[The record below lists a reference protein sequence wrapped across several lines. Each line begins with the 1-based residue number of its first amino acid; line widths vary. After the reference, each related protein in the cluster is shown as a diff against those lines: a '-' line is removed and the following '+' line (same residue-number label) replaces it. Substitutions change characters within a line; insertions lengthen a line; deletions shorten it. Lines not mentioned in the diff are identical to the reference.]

1 MRKRQFLFIIFV
13 AVLQLSILLNFGMP
27 LITNAFTATNSLLD
41 PATQPKFLN
50 SLPSPVKIDATKG
63 GKFTVE
69 MGQSEQWLGLYS
81 SAGADGVYGT
91 VDDVRLNTT
100 IWSYN
105 SQGQTGSNFA
115 PTFIAQKD
123 VPIEV
128 LWSNNLPQNGHLLP
142 VDTSIITESVKK
154 VLEQG
159 YVPTVTHLHGSHTE
173 SASDGLPDAWFTQN
187 FSVTG
192 SDWVKDNYNYTNDQQ
207 AATLWYH
214 DHTSSLTRLN
224 VYAGLAGFYLLRDN
238 NENNLID
245 NGVLPS
251 GSYEKEI
258 AIQDKQ
264 FTASGQ
270 LYYPSQASGTAP
282 NPSVQPEFFGNFILV
297 NAIAWPKL
305 EVEPRKYRFRLLNA
319 SDSRFYELK
328 YNDSKEKFYQI
339 GTEQGFLEKLVA
351 LDKLVLSPG
360 ERADIIVDLTG
371 DFGKE
376 FILKNYDAQAD
387 TNTTG
392 QIMKILVNQQLSN
405 VPNATIDTS
414 ESDGLTT
421 QLRPDKISVTVTTGA
436 TRKLVLFET
445 KDRYGRKKSLLGTD
459 SDGSLLYDE
468 PITEKPTLGTTE
480 VWEIYNATDKAHPM
494 HLHLVSFLVLNRQ
507 PFAGGMVP
515 VVNNSGSGGT
525 KQYLQNVSLIGTPQI
540 PGLSDRGWKDTVIV
554 QPGEVVRI
562 SATFDKQGKYV
573 WHCHMLS
580 HEDYEMMR
588 PYTVIR

>member
-1 MRKRQFLFIIFV
+1 MRKRKFLFLIAIV
-13 AVLQLSILLNFGMP
+13 VLQLNIWLHFGIP
-27 LITNAFTATNSLLD
+27 LKTNASITATNSLLN

-63 GKFTVE
+63 GKFNIE
-69 MGQSEQWLGLYS
+69 MSQSEQWLGLYS
-81 SAGADGVYGT
+81 SAGADGAYGT
-91 VDDVRLNTT
+91 GDDVRLNTT
-100 IWSYN
+100 IWSY
-105 SQGQTGSNFA
+105 SLQGQTGISNFA
-115 PTFIAQKD
+115 PTFVAQKD

-128 LWSNNLPQNGHLLP
+128 LWSNNLPQAHLLP

-159 YVPTVTHLHGSHTE
+159 YVPTVTHLHGGHTE

-187 FSVTG
+187 FVAKG
-192 SDWVKDNYNYTNDQQ
+192 SDWVKDNYNYTNGQQ

-214 DHTSSLTRLN
+214 DHTSGITRLN
-224 VYAGLAGFYLLRDN
+224 VYAGLAGFYLLRDD
-238 NENNLID
+238 NENNLIN

-251 GSYEKEI
+251 GSYETEI
-258 AIQDKQ
+258 AISDKQ
-264 FTASGQ
+264 FTANGQ
-270 LYYPSQASGTAP
+270 LFYPSQASGRAP
-282 NPSVQPEFFGNFILV
+282 YPSLQPEFFGNVILV
-297 NAIAWPKL
+297 NGIAWPKL

-328 YNDSKEKFYQI
+328 YEDSKEKLYQI
-339 GTEQGFLEKLVA
+339 GTEQGFLEKPVA
-351 LDKLVLSPG
+351 LEKIVLSPG
-360 ERADIIVDLTG
+360 ERADIIVDFTG

-376 FILKNYDAQAD
+376 FILKNYDSQAD
-387 TNTTG
+387 ANTTG

-405 VPNATIDTS
+405 VPNATIDTL

-421 QLRPDKISVTVTTGA
+421 QLRPDQISAPTITGA

-459 SDGSLLYDE
+459 SDGSLLYE
-468 PITEKPTLGTTE
+468 SPITEKPTLGTTE
-480 VWEIYNATDKAHPM
+480 VWEIYNATDKAHPI
-494 HLHLVSFLVLNRQ
+494 HLHLVSFLVLNHQ
-507 PFAGGMVP
+507 PFAGAMVP
-515 VVNNSGSGGT
+515 VVNNPNDGET
-525 KQYLQNVSLIGTPQI
+525 KQYLQNVSLISAPQI
-540 PGLSDRGWKDTVIV
+540 PALSELGWKDTVIV

-562 SATFDKQGKYV
+562 IARFDKQGKYV

-588 PYTVIR
+588 PYIVS